1 VIKLIFDT
9 NFLFLPGR
17 FHIDILA
24 ECAALLGQRVDP
36 LLISQVRLELDK
48 MASGRSAKRSREASL
63 ALEYAKRLRFVAVE
77 SGLKEGTDDVISRL
91 AAEWECF
98 VATNDRELRKRLRD
112 ISVPVIYLRERS
124 RLELVGRRK

>member
-1 VIKLIFDT
+1 MIKLIFDT

-24 ECAALLGQRVDP
+24 ECAALLGERVDP

-48 MASGRSAKRSREASL
+48 MASGRSVKRGLEASL
-63 ALEYAKRLRFVAVE
+63 ALEYAKRLRFVTVE
-77 SGLKEGTDDVISRL
+77 SSPKEGTDDVISRL
-91 AAEWECF
+91 ASEWRCV
-98 VATNDRELRKRLRD
+98 VATNDSELRRRLRD

-124 RLELVGRRK
+124 RLELIGGRK

>member
-9 NFLFLPGR
+9 NFLFLPAK

-24 ECAALLGQRVDP
+24 ECMTLLGERVDP
-36 LLISQVRLELDK
+36 LLISQVHSELDR
-48 MASGRSAKRSREASL
+48 MAAGRSVKKSMQASL
-63 ALEYAKRLRFVAVE
+63 ALEYAKHLRHATVE
-77 SGLKEGTDDVISRL
+77 SGPKEGTDDVILRI
-91 AAEWECF
+91 AVEWGCV

-124 RLELVGRRK
+124 RLELIGRK